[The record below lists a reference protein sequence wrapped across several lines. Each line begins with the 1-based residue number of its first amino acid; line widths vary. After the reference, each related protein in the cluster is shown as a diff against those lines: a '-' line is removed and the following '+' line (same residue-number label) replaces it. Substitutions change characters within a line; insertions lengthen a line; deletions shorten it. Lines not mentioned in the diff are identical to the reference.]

1 MVAESRLVMEHA
13 SQLNIMNI
21 QTEYRPMKRERF
33 ALEFPGNTTSW
44 PLLPSPTDAKPSLE
58 PRQIARRGKVSSC
71 FVGTFPPFVPTMFR
85 KLKGY

>member
-33 ALEFPGNTTSW
+33 VLEFPENTTS
-44 PLLPSPTDAKPSLE
+44 
-58 PRQIARRGKVSSC
+58 
-71 FVGTFPPFVPTMFR
+71 
-85 KLKGY
+85 